1 MLSRDLENT
10 YDVLLSLLRSA
21 LHGTNDAQEVPNLQK
36 VLSEAR
42 RQTVFGL
49 LYSLPQLQ
57 VSPSER
63 PLLLQWLGHLPHFE
77 ATNRMLNAAVVELA
91 RSFDT
96 HNIRYVVMKGQV
108 CATAYP
114 QPLLR
119 HPGDIDIYIA
129 PQHFEA
135 ACKLVQQL
143 GYSFTESA
151 LHHDCFE
158 KDNIEVELHRILQ
171 PLQWPPAAKALRKM
185 MQEEVDNVEQ
195 WQHFTHI
202 DEYPVAVLPPHLNM
216 VLLTA
221 HALIHATHQGVGLRQ
236 LIDWMMTLQQAQS
249 ALNREKLLSALQ
261 QLHLFSFYRILA
273 AFSVEFLGMDAHL
286 AQFSEARPYNS
297 HDALR
302 AHRLFR
308 WVVQAG
314 NHGVQRTAF
323 GQRGGFLT
331 NGWTYL
337 RLMMQFFRWAPTE
350 YLGLPWY
357 VLIRAFHHT
366 PST

>member
-1 MLSRDLENT
+1 MNTRDLENT
-10 YDVLLSLLRSA
+10 YDVLLTLLRSA
-21 LHGTNDAQEVPNLQK
+21 IHRNNNATEVPNFKALI
-36 VLSEAR
+36 SEAR

-49 LYSLPQLQ
+49 LYGLPQLH
-57 VSPSER
+57 VSPAER
-63 PLLLQWLGHLPHFE
+63 PLLLQWLGHLPQLE
-77 ATNRMLNAAVVELA
+77 ATNRKLNAAVVELA
-91 RSFDT
+91 RTFDS
-96 HNIRYVVMKGQV
+96 HGIRYVVMKGQV

-129 PQHFEA
+129 PQHFDQ
-135 ACKLVQQL
+135 ACQLVKQL
-143 GYSFTESA
+143 GYAFTESA
-151 LHHDCFE
+151 LHHDCF
-158 KDNIEVELHRILQ
+158 DRDDIEVELHRILQ
-171 PLQWPPAAKALRKM
+171 PLQWPPAAQSLRKM
-185 MQEEVDNVEQ
+185 MADEVDNVEK

-202 DEYPVAVLPPHLNM
+202 DGYAVAVLPPHLNM
-216 VLLTA
+216 ILLTA

-236 LIDWMMTLQQAQS
+236 LIDWMMMLQQAQS
-249 ALNREKLLSALQ
+249 SLSREKLLSALQ
-261 QLHLFSFYRILA
+261 KLHLFSFYRILA
-273 AFSVEFLGMDAHL
+273 AFSVEFLGMDAHK
-286 AQFSEARPYNS
+286 AQLDHSRPYDS
-297 HDALR
+297 KDALR

-308 WVVQAG
+308 WVIQAG
-314 NHGVQRTAF
+314 NHGTQRTAF
-323 GQRGGFLT
+323 GQRGGFFT